1 MIITWHGESCIK
13 IQSGETVIY
22 LDPIKRQGFTP
33 PRFSKA
39 TIVALTE
46 EVDTQ
51 EFPKETFVVS
61 SPGEYEVAQV
71 FFYAYPWYDNGD
83 RRNIFSIEMEGMTLV
98 HLGNIHESL
107 DDDILE
113 KFEGADVVMIPVGGQ
128 GVYDAKKASEVIASI
143 EPRIV
148 IPMSYAAKGADV
160 KRDTLS
166 PFAKEMGISASEP
179 LDKLKISVRDLPQGE
194 MRILPLAKQ

>member
-22 LDPIKRQGFTP
+22 LDPIQQPGFTP

-39 TIVALTE
+39 TIVALTN
-46 EVDTQ
+46 DTGKQ
-51 EFPKETFVVS
+51 DFPKDTFVVS
-61 SPGEYEVAQV
+61 EPGEYEVAQV

-107 DDDILE
+107 GDDVLE
-113 KFEGADVVMIPVGGQ
+113 NLEGADVVMVPVGGQ

-148 IPMSYAAKGADV
+148 IPMSYSVKGVDV

-179 LDKLKISVRDLPQGE
+179 LDKLKMSARDLPQGE
-194 MRILPLAKQ
+194 MRILPLVKQ